1 MLVLSVGMQKSGSA
15 YLYNIINDLLAASGK
30 ADARTIK
37 AKYGLDNMLKWHN
50 NNLVQH
56 NPYHLFKLI
65 RISLAEGSFAVKSH
79 NGPTRTLKFLT
90 RLGLVKL
97 IYVYR
102 DPRDVLVSAIDHGK
116 KILAEGQNHTFAQ
129 MVDFDKALKRVHNWI
144 GIWEEYSKMK
154 RVLRVK
160 YEDLMMNPTAIV
172 DRIVSYLNLSVNA
185 QLIERILWTYNKE
198 NKEAD
203 MTGLHFNKGMIGRHR
218 AELTTSQLR
227 MINETLGKKIA
238 AMGYQN
244 AG

>member
-65 RISLAEGSFAVKSH
+65 RISLAEGSFAVKS
-79 NGPTRTLKFLT
+79 
-90 RLGLVKL
+90 
-97 IYVYR
+97 
-102 DPRDVLVSAIDHGK
+102 
-116 KILAEGQNHTFAQ
+116 
-129 MVDFDKALKRVHNWI
+129 LKRVHNWI